1 VRGLRVRHFGIES
14 LLYAAGVRID
24 LHTHSDR
31 SDGTMSPT
39 ELVEHAAEVGID
51 VLALTDH
58 DCFAG
63 WEEAAGAAERVGVSL
78 VRGIEI
84 SCRFAGES
92 THLLGYLPDP
102 TYAPLVAE
110 LDRVLDGRNSR
121 LPALLARLR
130 ELGIDIDIHD
140 VRRVAGEAAA
150 MGRPHVADALVDLG
164 VVVNRDEAFAR
175 YLGSGRPAYID
186 RYAADLTEMI
196 GLIAAAGGVSV
207 VAHPWAS
214 RHDSSALDEDA
225 FAALKQAGL
234 AGLEVDHQ
242 DHTAAKRAALRELA
256 DDLDL
261 VATGSSDF
269 HGTGKV
275 NFDLGCNTTDR
286 GQYERL
292 LALAAV
298 AAATSGRDTPGVVHQ

>member
-1 VRGLRVRHFGIES
+1 M
-14 LLYAAGVRID
+14 VRID

-39 ELVEHAAEVGID
+39 ALVEHAAEVGID
-51 VLALTDH
+51 VLAITDH

-63 WEEAAGAAERVGVSL
+63 WDEAAATAERVGVHL
-78 VRGIEI
+78 VLGIEI
-84 SCRFAGES
+84 SCRFAGQS

-102 TYAPLVAE
+102 SYAPLLAE
-110 LDRVLDGRNSR
+110 LDRILAGRNSR
-121 LPALLARLR
+121 LPILLARLR

-164 VVVNRDEAFAR
+164 VVVTRDEAFAR
-175 YLGSGRPAYID
+175 FLGPGRPAYVD

-207 VAHPWAS
+207 LAHPWAS
-214 RHDSSALDEDA
+214 RHDSTGLDADA
-225 FAALKQAGL
+225 FEALKLAGL

-242 DHTAAKRAALRELA
+242 DHTAGKRAALRDLA

-261 VATGSSDF
+261 MATGSSDF
-269 HGTGKV
+269 HGSGKV
-275 NFDLGCNTTDR
+275 DFDLGCNTTAP

-298 AAATSGRDTPGVVHQ
+298 AAATAGRDAPSVVSQ